1 MKLGIAGRVA
11 LLTGAA
17 GGIGEATLLQLREEG
32 ALVVAVERSAEKCA
46 RLRAFDD
53 DGIAVLQRDVTDPEA
68 ADSAVALAIEA
79 FGALDILINN
89 AGAAPVRE
97 GFLET
102 DMDDWRATLDL
113 NLLAPASFCAAA
125 LPALQSSRGV
135 IVNVASTSGRHPEPM
150 LVDYA
155 ASKAALLSF
164 TGALAT
170 EFGPSGV
177 RVLAVA
183 PGPTRTPMWDAEG
196 GFIDGISE
204 RYGREREDAVLHH
217 IRDVRG
223 LALGR
228 PGTAEEVART
238 IVFAASEASSHTSGT
253 TIAVHGAMT
262 THLM

>member
-1 MKLGIAGRVA
+1 MKLGLEGRVA
-11 LLTGAA
+11 IVTGAA

-32 ALVVAVERSAEKCA
+32 ALVVAVERSAQKCA
-46 RLRAFDD
+46 RLREFDD
-53 DGIAVLQRDVTDPEA
+53 SGIAVLQRDVTHPESA
-68 ADSAVALAIEA
+68 GSAVEHAIEQ
-79 FGALDILINN
+79 FGKLDILINN
-89 AGAAPVRE
+89 AGAAPVRA

-102 DMDDWRATLDL
+102 EPDDWRRTLEV

-125 LPALQSSRGV
+125 LPALQASAGV

-150 LVDYA
+150 LVDYG
-155 ASKAALLSF
+155 ASKAALLSL

-170 EFGPSGV
+170 EFGPTGV

-204 RYGREREDAVLHH
+204 QYGREREDAVLHH
-217 IRDVRG
+217 IREVRG

-238 IVFAASEASSHTSGT
+238 IVFAASAASSHTSGT